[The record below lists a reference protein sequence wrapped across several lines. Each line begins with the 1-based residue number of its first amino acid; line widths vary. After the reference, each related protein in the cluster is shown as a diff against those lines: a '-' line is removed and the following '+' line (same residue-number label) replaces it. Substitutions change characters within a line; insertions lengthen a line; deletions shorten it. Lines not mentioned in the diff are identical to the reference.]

1 MTGTRQDAAMSP
13 HRPAPGGPARIAA
26 TCVLLLLAP
35 AALGAC
41 AGAGPGAGGAGREGA
56 AEVPQEAGGRPAA
69 RLGAGRAVDIQA
81 LTPGDM
87 VEMQRAWRLFV
98 EQDPRWPAARATWVA
113 KGPAAR
119 QVLAENLFRYFWS
132 ASTLMR
138 KDGVLRVGQEVS
150 HVPEEGTLLFG
161 ELLALERWPLRE
173 ATQALVFDPD
183 NATRPGV
190 ATYTHLG
197 IDDMTRQY
205 AAMVLAV
212 AGPASVP
219 VLSRPEI
226 LGGPRPVARTQAYY
240 ALGTIGNDAA
250 LAVLQ
255 RELASARDWQ
265 QRGAAVKALGL
276 AMPRN
281 PAARPLVEGCLADPD
296 PFVRRKAEEA
306 LAGRT
311 RWEM

>member
-1 MTGTRQDAAMSP
+1 MLLP
-13 HRPAPGGPARIAA
+13 L
-26 TCVLLLLAP
+26 CVLVLS
-35 AALGAC
+35 AC
-41 AGAGPGAGGAGREGA
+41 AGGAG
-56 AEVPQEAGGRPAA
+56 PQAGGPAAPPEPERPAA
-69 RLGAGRAVDIQA
+69 RLGAGRSVDVAA
-81 LTPGDM
+81 LAPE
-87 VEMQRAWRLFV
+87 EMDEMARAWRLFV
-98 EQDPRWPAARATWVA
+98 EDDPRWPAAREQWVA

-132 ASTLMR
+132 ASRLMR
-138 KDGVLRVGQEVS
+138 KDGVLRVGKEVAF
-150 HVPEEGTLLFG
+150 VPDEGTLLFG

-173 ATQALVFDPD
+173 ATRTLVFDPD
-183 NATRPGV
+183 NASRPGV

-219 VLSRPEI
+219 VLARPEI

-240 ALGTIGNDAA
+240 ALGTIGNEAA
-250 LAVLQ
+250 VAVLQ
-255 RELASARDWQ
+255 RELEAARDWQ
-265 QRGAAVKALGL
+265 QRGAAVKALGFAL
-276 AMPRN
+276 PRN
-281 PAARPLVEGCLADPD
+281 PAVRPLVERCLADPD

-306 LAGRT
+306 LTGRT

>member
-1 MTGTRQDAAMSP
+1 MPGMTHARPSLPFAAALTS
-13 HRPAPGGPARIAA
+13 AIALCLAGCSGGPS
-26 TCVLLLLAP
+26 
-35 AALGAC
+35 
-41 AGAGPGAGGAGREGA
+41 GAGTGPGPASV
-56 AEVPQEAGGRPAA
+56 EVPAQRPVA
-69 RLGAGRAVDIQA
+69 RLGAGRTVDIASLRPEDHAQMA
-81 LTPGDM
+81 SS
-87 VEMQRAWRLFV
+87 WRLFV
-98 EQDPRWPAARATWVA
+98 EQDPRWPGARSAWVER
-113 KGPAAR
+113 GPAAR

-138 KDGVLRVGQEVS
+138 KDAILRVGKEVAF
-150 HVPEEGTLLFG
+150 VPEEGTLLFG

-212 AGPASVP
+212 AGPVSVP

-250 LAVLQ
+250 LAVLA
-255 RELASARDWQ
+255 RELAAARDWQ
-265 QRGAAVKALGL
+265 QRGAAVKALGFAL
-276 AMPRN
+276 QRN
-281 PAARPLVEGCLADPD
+281 PAARPLVEGCLSDPD

-306 LAGRT
+306 LEGRA